1 MTGMTQPLTFD
12 LPAFGSAS
20 DALGEKGRQAGS
32 DLSSGVQSS
41 LSPPSAT
48 SPAGNQVSMLT
59 GQLQTGLSPA
69 GPALS
74 AGASDLSNTVQTGLA
89 GIESQDAQNAAGF
102 QNGGTPGSGLAGSD
116 VPGQLDPES
125 IDQEAKGKA
134 EEMLGGDQ
142 MQQMM
147 MQMMQTG
154 LQTGTQVAQQL
165 SQQLSQISSKLGEAV
180 GKVGEQVGQ
189 FTSKAVE
196 SAVKSASETAT
207 PELGLDGLGGGGG
220 GFGGGGGG
228 GVDPG
233 TTMPAGLETPVTPM
247 NGSSALQASALQAPG
262 GGSPSAAGPGRMPM
276 MPPMMPMHGAQ
287 GNKGSGEATKR
298 NPAIFPEGKLYEGP
312 EGVEQAFGAIPEI
325 ESEEPPFGTA
335 SGETHASGH

>member
-1 MTGMTQPLTFD
+1 MTFD
-12 LPAFGSAS
+12 LPSFQSAS

-74 AGASDLSNTVQTGLA
+74 TGASDLSNTVQTGLS
-89 GIESQDAQNAAGF
+89 GIESQDQQNAAGF
-102 QNGGTPGSGLAGSD
+102 QDGGTSGSGLAGSD

-125 IDQEAKGKA
+125 IDQEAKDKA
-134 EEMLGGDQ
+134 QEMLGGDQ
-142 MQQMM
+142 MQQML
-147 MQMMQTG
+147 MQGMQTG
-154 LQTGTQVAQQL
+154 LQAGTQVAQQL

-207 PELGLDGLGGGGG
+207 PDLGGFGAGGGGG
-220 GFGGGGGG
+220 GFGGGGGM
-228 GVDPG
+228 DPG

-262 GGSPSAAGPGRMPM
+262 GGSPSAAGASRMPM
-276 MPPMMPMHGAQ
+276 MPMMPMHGAQ
-287 GNKGSGEATKR
+287 GNKGSSEATKR